1 MHDLKITQVEFL
13 DDYKINI
20 LLCNGHGIIY
30 DMKPKLKTIRF
41 IDLAQKEIF
50 VRGQVIGQL
59 IIRWNAST
67 EISLGEILNQIKQG
81 EILN

>member
-1 MHDLKITQVEFL
+1 MHDLKISQVEFL
-13 DDYKINI
+13 DDYRINI

-50 VRGQVIGQL
+50 IRGQVIGQR

-67 EISLGEILNQIKQG
+67 EISLGEILNQVEQG
-81 EILN
+81 VMLI